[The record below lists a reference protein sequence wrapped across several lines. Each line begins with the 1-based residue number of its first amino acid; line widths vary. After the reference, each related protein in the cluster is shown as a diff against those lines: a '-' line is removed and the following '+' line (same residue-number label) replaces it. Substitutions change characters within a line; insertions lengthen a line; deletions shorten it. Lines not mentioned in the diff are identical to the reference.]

1 VLTYAVSGLAA
12 KFKIH
17 LMSEVAGLAISS
29 VMGVGNQ
36 VRDGRKVP
44 ESKTNLPLIPRKL
57 LIL

>member
-1 VLTYAVSGLAA
+1 
-12 KFKIH
+12 
-17 LMSEVAGLAISS
+17 MSEVAGLAISS

-36 VRDGRKVP
+36 VRDGRNVP